1 MTQTTLDL
9 RAALAALAAEPEVLA
24 PAPKR
29 PTISQGRRDL
39 VHTMMLERYPAEVV
53 AERFPKIDWDSMSVK
68 EFTRRFEALKAVP
81 RLTATQSNVT
91 TTGPKPAPRFGR
103 QDLTPGRYT
112 IVFEDETYLT
122 LRLTLQADDA
132 EFMPGALL
140 VGMLTGPDNTND
152 YTRIGHVHGGGVRI
166 WSKYRNNDKLRE
178 ALLVLCGDPIAAV
191 KAYALASGRCGYCN
205 LELTTPESIAAG
217 CGEKCASDHGIP
229 YGSK

>member
-9 RAALAALAAEPEVLA
+9 RAQLAALATQPEATA
-24 PAPKR
+24 PAPR
-29 PTISQGRRDL
+29 PSRISEARRQL

-53 AERFPKIDWDSMSVK
+53 AERYPAIDWDNMSVADFK
-68 EFTRRFEALKAVP
+68 S
-81 RLTATQSNVT
+81 RLDRLWKIAKLAPVT
-91 TTGPKPAPRFGR
+91 ETPQAPVYGR
-103 QDLTPGRYT
+103 QDLAPGRYT

-122 LRLTLQADDA
+122 LRLTLQAEDA
-132 EFMPGALL
+132 EFMPGKLL

-152 YTRIGHVHGGGVRI
+152 YTRIGHVHGGSVRI

-191 KAYALASGRCGYCN
+191 KAYALVSGRCGYCN
-205 LELTTPESIAAG
+205 LELTTPASIDAG
-217 CGEKCASDHGIP
+217 CGEKCANDHGIP